1 MSKPPRLV
9 LGVVLAR
16 WLHAAAGNIC
26 SIMHWAIGFRE
37 LGWEVWIT
45 EHLSSSELG
54 PPESPGLVSPQEE
67 YWKSIVEEY
76 GFHSCQCLLIDG
88 KSPQLEAFR
97 EFAASADLFINYAG
111 HYERLDLIGA

>member
-1 MSKPPRLV
+1 M
-9 LGVVLAR
+9 AR

-54 PPESPGLVSPQEE
+54 PPESPGRASPQEE
-67 YWKSIVEEY
+67 YWKSVVEEVR
-76 GFHSCQCLLIDG
+76 FPLLPVPLDRWQI
-88 KSPQLEAFR
+88 
-97 EFAASADLFINYAG
+97 AAAG
-111 HYERLDLIGA
+111 SLS